1 MNYVNDRFQELMG
14 LEMNQKAL
22 EVMKK
27 DVDAFMPGF
36 SDSPEKLSRWGH
48 HYFCDDDGGRL
59 IFDLNS
65 PKEHRC
71 VVCGK
76 VYRDETQNGVWITFY
91 RNRAVVMTLVS
102 ALIYKAT
109 GETKYRDYAVRV
121 MEFYAEH
128 YQEFQLHNKENV
140 LCESYDNMVWG
151 CGKMMPQGL
160 NEAIVA
166 IRFIQTIEILRDEL
180 DSAWLERIHQKL
192 FREMFRLMLRRRLP
206 STTSAAGR
214 SLQSVL
220 WLGHARSG
228 NDRLRL
234 QEPVQYARAAEKGRH
249 QGRLL
254 VRRVNSLQLL
264 PLGGRFLSVPV
275 QQNLRLRFWS
285 GKHRYFG
292 ADVCA
297 SVPVRF

>member
-71 VVCGK
+71 VDCGK

-102 ALIYKAT
+102 AL
-109 GETKYRDYAVRV
+109 
-121 MEFYAEH
+121 
-128 YQEFQLHNKENV
+128 L
-140 LCESYDNMVWG
+140 
-151 CGKMMPQGL
+151 
-160 NEAIVA
+160 
-166 IRFIQTIEILRDEL
+166 
-180 DSAWLERIHQKL
+180 
-192 FREMFRLMLRRRLP
+192 
-206 STTSAAGR
+206 
-214 SLQSVL
+214 
-220 WLGHARSG
+220 
-228 NDRLRL
+228 
-234 QEPVQYARAAEKGRH
+234 
-249 QGRLL
+249 
-254 VRRVNSLQLL
+254 
-264 PLGGRFLSVPV
+264 
-275 QQNLRLRFWS
+275 
-285 GKHRYFG
+285 
-292 ADVCA
+292 
-297 SVPVRF
+297 